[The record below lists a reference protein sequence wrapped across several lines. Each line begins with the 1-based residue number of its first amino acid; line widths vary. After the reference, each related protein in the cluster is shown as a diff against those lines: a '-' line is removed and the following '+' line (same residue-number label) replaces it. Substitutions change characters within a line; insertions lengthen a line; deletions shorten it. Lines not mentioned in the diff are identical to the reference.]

1 MDMRVLR
8 LCVGVALVAFAPVSS
23 GAGFLFGETEGLI
36 DLTLSYG
43 ALYRLDDADPDLI
56 AIASGGRARTSDID
70 DGNLNY
76 QSGLAS
82 NMVRASGE
90 LAMFRNAWGFYARG
104 SAFYDYENQHNH
116 RARTELTG
124 SQKKLVGSDA
134 ELTEVYL
141 SLSLAPGGMPL
152 VFRGGRQV
160 VSWSE
165 TTFLRGG
172 LALINPVNAV
182 TAFQPASDLDDLR
195 VPQGMLW
202 GAAGLTEVFSIEAYY
217 QYEWEPLA
225 LPPVGTLFSNL
236 DLFGGAGLNSA
247 TFGAGAISDLGTDLD
262 DRFMLPEGTLGF
274 DSDFQRMPGA
284 HRVTPD
290 DGGQYGLALTAI
302 LPGRNAIKGG
312 LHYIRYHSRLPI
324 LSGRTGDLTTVA
336 ATSDAAVDARAAPLA
351 AIYEAEGFDSAAAA
365 VLARDA
371 AEQLTVSGYANDVSY
386 FAEYPEDIDAF
397 GFSFNTATM
406 RTGSL
411 FSGEITYH
419 KDFPFQIALTP
430 VLDAIFD
437 PVLFDPDIGNT
448 ALGDFGP
455 SEVVSGVVRLDRT
468 QATLEVAQ
476 IFRGRLYAD
485 QVLVK
490 VDLGWT
496 HVDDMPGASEAPLTT
511 SDSNSWGYRLLI
523 AAQYTGVGGGVNL
536 SPRIGFTHDVDGST
550 PAPLS
555 TFVEGRKSLVVGLS
569 GTYIKRISADLS
581 YVSFFHGGR
590 QNSIRDRDYLR
601 FQLTYSF

>member
-1 MDMRVLR
+1 MDLWDLR
-8 LCVGVALVAFAPVSS
+8 LCAAVVLLTVSS
-23 GAGFLFGETEGLI
+23 PSSAAGFVFGETEGLV

-43 ALYRLDDADPDLI
+43 ALYRLDDADRDLV
-56 AIASGGRARTSDID
+56 AIASGGRARSSDTD

-76 QSGLAS
+76 KKGLAS
-82 NMVRASGE
+82 NMVRVSGE
-90 LAMFRNAWGFYARG
+90 LAMIRNAWGFYARG
-104 SAFYDYENQHNH
+104 SAFYDYENEHND
-116 RARTELTG
+116 RARTDLTG

-165 TTFLRGG
+165 TTFLRDG

-195 VPQGMLW
+195 VPQGMVW
-202 GAAGLTEVFSIEAYY
+202 GAAGLTEIFSVEAYY
-217 QYEWEPLA
+217 QYEWEPLV

-236 DLFGGAGLNSA
+236 DLVGGEGLGSA
-247 TFGAGAISDLGTDLD
+247 TFGAGEISDLGTNLD
-262 DRFMLPEGTLGF
+262 DRFMLPEDTLGF
-274 DSDFQRMPGA
+274 DSNFQRMPGI

-290 DGGQYGLALTAI
+290 DDGQYGVAVTAI

-312 LHYIRYHSRLPI
+312 FHYIRYHSRLPI
-324 LSGRTGDLTTVA
+324 VSGRTGDLATVA
-336 ATSDAAVDARAAPLA
+336 ATSNAAVDARAAPLA
-351 AIYEAEGFDSAAAA
+351 AIYEDQGFSGVEAAL
-365 VLARDA
+365 LARDA
-371 AEQLTVSGYANDVSY
+371 AEQLTLSGYANDVSY
-386 FAEYPEDIDAF
+386 FAVYPEDIDAF

-419 KDFPFQIALTP
+419 KDFPFQIAITP

-437 PVLFDPDIGNT
+437 PVLFDPEIGDT
-448 ALGDFGP
+448 VLGDFGP
-455 SEVVSGVVRLDRT
+455 SEIVSGVTHLDRT

-496 HVDDMPGASEAPLTT
+496 HVDDMPGAGEAPLTS
-511 SDSNSWGYRLLI
+511 SDENSWGYRVLV

-550 PAPLS
+550 PAPLA
-555 TFVEGRKSLVVGLS
+555 TFVEDRKSLVLGLS
-569 GTYIKRISADLS
+569 GSYINRISADLS

-590 QNSIRDRDYLR
+590 RNTLRDRDYVR
-601 FQLTYSF
+601 FQVTYSF

>member
-1 MDMRVLR
+1 MDMRDLRVCVLVV
-8 LCVGVALVAFAPVSS
+8 LVTLAQVAH
-23 GAGFLFGETEGLI
+23 GAGFVFGETEGLI

-43 ALYRLDDADPDLI
+43 ALYRLEDADSDLV
-56 AIASGGRARTSDID
+56 AIASGGRARSADID

-76 QSGLAS
+76 EKGLAS

-90 LAMFRNAWGFYARG
+90 LAMIRNAWGFYARG
-104 SAFYDYENQHNH
+104 SAFYDYEIEDND
-116 RARTELTG
+116 RARTDLSG

-134 ELTEVYL
+134 ELTEAYL

-165 TTFLRGG
+165 TTFLRDG
-172 LALINPVNAV
+172 LALINPVSVV

-202 GAAGLTEVFSIEAYY
+202 GAAGLTEVFSVEAYY
-217 QYEWEPLA
+217 QYEWEPLE

-236 DLFGGAGLNSA
+236 DLLGGAGLNAA
-247 TFGAGAISDLGTDLD
+247 TFGAGEISDLGTDLD

-274 DSDFQRMPGA
+274 DSDFQRMPGV
-284 HRVTPD
+284 HRITPD
-290 DGGQYGLALTAI
+290 DDGQYGLAVTAI
-302 LPGRNAIKGG
+302 RPGRNAIKGG
-312 LHYIRYHSRLPI
+312 FHYIRYHSRLPI
-324 LSGRTGDLTTVA
+324 ISGRTGDLMTVA
-336 ATSDAAVDARAAPLA
+336 ATSNAAVDARAAPLA
-351 AIYEAEGFDSAAAA
+351 AIYEAEGFSGAEATIM
-365 VLARDA
+365 ARDA
-371 AEQLTVSGYANDVSY
+371 AEQLTLSGYANDVSY

-411 FSGEITYH
+411 FSGEISYH
-419 KDFPFQIALTP
+419 KDFPFQVAITP
-430 VLDAIFD
+430 LLDAIFD

-448 ALGDFGP
+448 VLGDFGP
-455 SEVVSGVVRLDRT
+455 SEVVSGVVHLDRT
-468 QATLEVAQ
+468 QATLEIAQ

-485 QVLVK
+485 QVLVQ
-490 VDLGWT
+490 VALGWT
-496 HVDDMPGASEAPLTT
+496 HVDDMPGAGEAPLTS
-511 SDSNSWGYRLLI
+511 SDANSWGYRLVL

-536 SPRIGFTHDVDGST
+536 IPRIGFTHDLDGST

-555 TFVEGRKSLVVGLS
+555 TFLEDRKSLVVGLS
-569 GTYIKRISADLS
+569 GTYINRIDADLS

-590 QNSIRDRDYLR
+590 RNNFRDRDHLR
-601 FQLTYSF
+601 FQVTYSF

>member
-1 MDMRVLR
+1 MDMWKLR
-8 LCVGVALVAFAPVSS
+8 ICVGVALVTIVPVSH
-23 GAGFLFGETEGLI
+23 GAGFVFGETEGLI

-43 ALYRLDDADPDLI
+43 ALYRLDDADPDLV
-56 AIASGGRARTSDID
+56 AIASGGRARSSDID

-76 QSGLAS
+76 KSGLAS

-90 LAMFRNAWGFYARG
+90 LAMIRNGWGFYARG
-104 SAFYDYENQHNH
+104 SAFYDYENENND
-116 RARTELTG
+116 RARTDLTG

-134 ELTEVYL
+134 ELTEIYL

-165 TTFLRGG
+165 TTFLRDG
-172 LALINPVNAV
+172 LALINPVNVV

-195 VPQGMLW
+195 VPQGMFW

-217 QYEWEPLA
+217 QYEWEALE
-225 LPPVGTLFSNL
+225 LPPVGGLFSNL
-236 DLFGGAGLNSA
+236 DLIGGAGLNSA
-247 TFGAGAISDLGTDLD
+247 TFGAGEISDLGTDLD

-274 DSDFQRMPGA
+274 DSDFQRMPGV

-290 DGGQYGLALTAI
+290 DDGQYGIAVIAI
-302 LPGRNAIKGG
+302 LPGRNAVKGG
-312 LHYIRYHSRLPI
+312 FHYIRYHNRLPI
-324 LSGRTGDLTTVA
+324 ISGRTGDPLAVA
-336 ATSDAAVDARAAPLA
+336 ATSNAAVDARAAPLA
-351 AIYEAEGFDSAAAA
+351 VIYEAEGFDGAEAAAM
-365 VLARDA
+365 ARDA
-371 AEQLTVSGYANDVSY
+371 AEQLTVSGYANDASY
-386 FAEYPEDIDAF
+386 FAVYPEDIDAF

-411 FSGEITYH
+411 FSGEISYH
-419 KDFPFQIALTP
+419 KDFPFQIAITP

-437 PVLFDPDIGNT
+437 PVLFDPDIGDT
-448 ALGDFGP
+448 VLGEFGP
-455 SEVVSGVVRLDRT
+455 SEIVSGVVYLDRT

-485 QVLVK
+485 QVLIK

-496 HVDDMPGASEAPLTT
+496 HVDDMPGAGEAPLTS
-511 SDSNSWGYRLLI
+511 SDSNSWGYRVVM
-523 AAQYTGVGGGVNL
+523 AAQYTGVAGGVNL
-536 SPRIGFTHDVDGST
+536 TPRIGFTHDVDGTT
-550 PAPLS
+550 PAPLG
-555 TFVEGRKSLVVGLS
+555 TFIEDRKSLVVGLS
-569 GTYIKRISADLS
+569 GSYINRIEADLS

-590 QNSIRDRDYLR
+590 RNNIRDRDYLR